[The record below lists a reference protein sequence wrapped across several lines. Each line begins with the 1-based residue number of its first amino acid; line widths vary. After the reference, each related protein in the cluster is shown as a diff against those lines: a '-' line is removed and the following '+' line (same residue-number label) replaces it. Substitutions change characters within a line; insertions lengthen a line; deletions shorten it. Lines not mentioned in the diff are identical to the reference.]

1 MEAAETRTVQ
11 LVFKRCEAK
20 YLLDPGQRERL
31 LRVMERRMVPD
42 EYGASTIRS
51 LYLDT
56 STLLFARR
64 SAEHL
69 LYKEKLRIRSYAASR
84 PEDEVFL
91 ELKMKHDG
99 IVYKRRC
106 RMALRDAVALCAGR
120 RVPKSQVQEEIA
132 YTAMREGGVAP
143 SAFIGYEREAFFGTD
158 DRDLRLTLDC
168 HVRARWTALDLVSA
182 EGEELLDPGSSLLEI
197 KSPKAMPLW
206 LVEFLSR
213 EQLRKT
219 SFSKYGQACL
229 RHLAEG
235 AVGEVLIFPAKTRP
249 AHLAPI
255 MDTKE
260 ACHA

>member
-1 MEAAETRTVQ
+1 MEAMQTPSVQ
-11 LVFKRCEAK
+11 LVFKRCEVK

-31 LRVMERRMVPD
+31 CRLMERSMVPD

-56 STLLFARR
+56 PTLFFARR
-64 SAEHL
+64 SAEHP
-69 LYKEKLRIRSYAASR
+69 LYKEKLRIRSYAPSR

-91 ELKMKHDG
+91 ELKKKHEG

-106 RMALRDAVALCAGR
+106 RMVLRDAVALCAGR
-120 RVPKSQVQEEIA
+120 RVPKNQIQEEIA

-143 SAFIGYEREAFFGTD
+143 SAFIAYEREAFFGRD
-158 DRDLRLTLDC
+158 DRDLRLTLDS
-168 HVRARWTALDLVSA
+168 HVRARWSSLDLVSA
-182 EGEELLDPGSSLLEI
+182 EGEELLEPGCSLLEI

-206 LVEFLSR
+206 LVGFLSKER
-213 EQLRKT
+213 LRKT

-229 RHLAEG
+229 RHL
-235 AVGEVLIFPAKTRP
+235 VGGTAGKVLVFPSRKSP
-249 AHLAPI
+249 AHLALI